1 MSNNYQIFLISDSTG
16 ETLDRIFLSLKAQF
30 KNIEYKVNSYSFTR
44 TENQIL
50 KILDL
55 AKNEPNPIIL
65 YTIVDNSLAKF
76 LANNCYQ
83 KKIPFFGVLGSLI
96 LSFSKLFNQKASHEP
111 SGQHVLNEEYY
122 NRIEAIQ
129 FTMNHDD
136 GNLLKDVE
144 KSDIILLGVSRTS
157 KTPTSIYLANKGY
170 KTANIP
176 LVNKSS
182 IPEIIKKNPQK
193 FCIVGLTTEAER
205 LADIRKNRMNSL
217 KENSNQDYTDLEKI
231 RKEVEEAK
239 NTFKKYNWPTI
250 DVTRKSVEETAA
262 SIIKIHDIYLSKNI
276 K

>member
-1 MSNNYQIFLISDSTG
+1 MSNTYQIFLISDSTG

-30 KNIEYKVNSYSFTR
+30 KNIDYKVNSYSFTR

-55 AKNEPNPIIL
+55 ATKKQNSIIL
-65 YTIVDNSLAKF
+65 YTIVDNNLAKF
-76 LANNCYQ
+76 LANTCDE
-83 KKIPFFGVLGSLI
+83 KKIPCFGVLGSLI

-111 SGQHVLNEEYY
+111 SGQHVLNDEYY

-136 GNLLKDVE
+136 GNLINDVE

-157 KTPTSIYLANKGY
+157 KTPTSIYLANKGL

-176 LVNKSS
+176 LVNKNS
-182 IPEIIKKNPQK
+182 IPDTLKKNPDK
-193 FCIVGLTTEAER
+193 LCVVGLTTEPER
-205 LADIRKNRMNSL
+205 LVDIRKNRMNSL
-217 KENSNQDYTDLEKI
+217 RESKHKDYTNLEKI
-231 RKEVEEAK
+231 KKEVDDAK
-239 NTFKKYNWPTI
+239 DAFKRYNWPTI
-250 DVTRKSVEETAA
+250 DITRKSVEETAA
-262 SIIKIHDIYLSKNI
+262 SIIKIHQIFLRNK

>member
-1 MSNNYQIFLISDSTG
+1 MSNTYQIFLISDSTG

-30 KNIEYKVNSYSFTR
+30 QNIEYKVNSYSFTR

-50 KILDL
+50 KILDI
-55 AKNEPNPIIL
+55 AKKQDNSIIL
-65 YTIVDNSLAKF
+65 YTIVDNNLAKF
-76 LANNCYQ
+76 LANKSDE
-83 KKIPFFGVLGSLI
+83 KKIPCFGVLGSLI

-129 FTMNHDD
+129 YTMNHDD
-136 GNLLKDVE
+136 GNLPNDVT

-176 LVNKSS
+176 LVNNSS
-182 IPEIIKKNPQK
+182 IPEKQPKN
-193 FCIVGLTTEAER
+193 FCVIGLTTEAER
-205 LADIRKNRMNSL
+205 LVDIRKNRMVSL
-217 KENSNQDYTDLEKI
+217 KETNSQDYTDLEKI
-231 RKEVEEAK
+231 RKEVNEAK
-239 NTFKKYNWPTI
+239 ELFKKYNWPTI

-262 SIIKIHDIYLSKNI
+262 SVIKIHEIYTNK
-276 K
+276 KDD

>member
-1 MSNNYQIFLISDSTG
+1 MSNTYQIFLISDSTG

-30 KNIEYKVNSYSFTR
+30 KNIDYKVNSYSFTR

-55 AKNEPNPIIL
+55 ATKKQNSIIL
-65 YTIVDNSLAKF
+65 YTIVDNNLAKF
-76 LANNCYQ
+76 LANTCDE
-83 KKIPFFGVLGSLI
+83 KKIPCFGVLGSLI

-111 SGQHVLNEEYY
+111 SGQHVLNDEYY

-136 GNLLKDVE
+136 GNLINDVE

-157 KTPTSIYLANKGY
+157 KTPTSIYLANKGL

-176 LVNKSS
+176 LVNKNS
-182 IPEIIKKNPQK
+182 IPDTLKKNPDK
-193 FCIVGLTTEAER
+193 LCVVGLTTEPER
-205 LADIRKNRMNSL
+205 LVDIRKNRMNSL
-217 KENSNQDYTDLEKI
+217 RESKHKDYTNLEKI
-231 RKEVEEAK
+231 KKEVDDAK
-239 NTFKKYNWPTI
+239 DAFKRYKWPTI
-250 DVTRKSVEETAA
+250 DITRKSVEETAA
-262 SIIKIHDIYLSKNI
+262 SIIKIHQIFLRNK

>member
-1 MSNNYQIFLISDSTG
+1 MSNTYQIYLISDSTG

-30 KNIEYKVNSYSFTR
+30 KNINYKVNSYSFTR

-50 KILDL
+50 KILDQ
-55 AKNEPNPIIL
+55 ASKESNAIIL
-65 YTIVDNSLAKF
+65 YTIVDNNLAKF
-76 LANNCYQ
+76 LANTCDQ
-83 KKIPFFGVLGSLI
+83 KKIPCFGVLGSLI

-136 GNLLKDVE
+136 GNLLKDIE

-170 KTANIP
+170 KTSNIP
-176 LVNKSS
+176 LVNQNS
-182 IPEIIKKNPQK
+182 IPKNLIENPQS
-193 FCIVGLTTEAER
+193 FCVVGLTTEAER

-217 KENSNQDYTDLEKI
+217 KETKNQNYTDLSLIK
-231 RKEVEEAK
+231 KEVEEAK
-239 NTFKKYNWPTI
+239 NIFKKYKWPTI

-262 SIIKIHDIYLSKNI
+262 SVIKIYEIYLNKKNG
-276 K
+276 